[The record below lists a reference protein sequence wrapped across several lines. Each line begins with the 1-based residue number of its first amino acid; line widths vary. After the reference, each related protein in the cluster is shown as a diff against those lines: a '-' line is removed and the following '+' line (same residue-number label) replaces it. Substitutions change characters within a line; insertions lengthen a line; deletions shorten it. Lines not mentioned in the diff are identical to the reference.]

1 VPGLLGY
8 SHISL
13 SVASRDASVAF
24 YRDVFD
30 FEPYEVLDH
39 EAWLETISVHP
50 RTGMVLGF
58 QQHRDNGGEP
68 FEPRRTG
75 LDHLAFR
82 VVGRDELVAWQA
94 RLAER
99 GATYTPIADKE
110 YGSVLC
116 VRDPDGIQV
125 ELFYRANHPEPATE
139 PAGAAAPGGDDHG

>member
-1 VPGLLGY
+1 MPGLMGY

-13 SVASRDASVAF
+13 SVTSRDASVAF

-50 RTGMVLGF
+50 VTGMVLGF
-58 QQHRDNGGEP
+58 QQHRDNDGEP
-68 FEPRRTG
+68 FEHRRTG

-82 VVGRDELVAWQA
+82 VASRDELVAWQA
-94 RLAER
+94 RLVER
-99 GATYTPIADKE
+99 GAVYTPIADRE

-116 VRDPDGIQV
+116 ARDPDGIQV
-125 ELFYRANHPEPATE
+125 ELFYRVNHPEPALTTR
-139 PAGAAAPGGDDHG
+139 GDDHG

>member
-139 PAGAAAPGGDDHG
+139 PAVAAAPGGDDHG